1 MRKKI
6 YTTATILCII
16 DLIIKQ
22 LITNYLPV
30 KEIIPNIFSIFLTH
44 NTGAAFSILNN
55 NQIILILIAVIILI
69 IIDKKII
76 PKATTK
82 LETLSISMI
91 IGGALG
97 NLIDRIINNYVIDYL
112 SFNIFGY
119 HFPVFNFADI
129 LITIG
134 AILLAIQLLKGDENE
149 NNTRKK

>member
-55 NQIILILIAVIILI
+55 NQIILI
-69 IIDKKII
+69 IIDRKII
-76 PKATTK
+76 PKTTTK